1 MRITLEELR
10 KDMKT
15 APQCIIAIDV
25 SGIVKDCLWSF
36 CGYVDG
42 TSMDNLGLVFK
53 KLYTLAKL
61 FMRYEK
67 NLKLRTAICFAMV
80 AYVIDHGCEVDEK
93 YIESLDVP
101 LMLYYDLKEDK
112 PECEDMCINKFEF
125 CAEIWGLLSTTIT
138 NVTKRNLELENKL
151 AEIRK
156 LYESFSKQR
165 VVKEV
170 VKVADEDKVS
180 ELYDKIAELEYQLE
194 VAKAVCADRGKPV
207 EIHEQEEEIMSEV
220 EDVDISDYRIL
231 VITADQHSGAFDYDC
246 LDLMAKPECIS
257 RLKSYDIV
265 VLDTKHMSHPAY
277 FAAKTECQ
285 KYGVKY
291 LHYGK
296 RDKKLLNALI
306 VSTVKSGKI

>member
-15 APQCIIAIDV
+15 APQCIIAIDI
-25 SGIVKDCLWSF
+25 SGIVNNCMQSF
-36 CGYVDG
+36 CEYVKG
-42 TSMDNLGLVFK
+42 MSADNSRSALKEVYASSN
-53 KLYTLAKL
+53 LY
-61 FMRYEK
+61 MQYEK
-67 NLKLRTAICFAMV
+67 HLKLDVSIGYAIV
-80 AYVIDHGCEVDEK
+80 AYVINHDCEVDER
-93 YIESLDVP
+93 YIESFDVL
-101 LMLYYDLKEDK
+101 LMFYYDLKEGK
-112 PECEDMCINKFEF
+112 PEREDLCVNKFEF
-125 CAEIWGLLSTTIT
+125 CAAICDLVSTTIN
-138 NVTKRNLELENKL
+138 NVTKRNSVLENKL
-151 AEIRK
+151 AKVRK

-207 EIHEQEEEIMSEV
+207 ETEEQEEELIGEV
-220 EDVDISDYRIL
+220 EDVDISDYHIL

-246 LDLMAKPECIS
+246 LDLMAKPDCIS

-265 VLDTKHMSHPAY
+265 VFDTKHISHPAY

-306 VSTVKSGKI
+306 ASAVKSGKI